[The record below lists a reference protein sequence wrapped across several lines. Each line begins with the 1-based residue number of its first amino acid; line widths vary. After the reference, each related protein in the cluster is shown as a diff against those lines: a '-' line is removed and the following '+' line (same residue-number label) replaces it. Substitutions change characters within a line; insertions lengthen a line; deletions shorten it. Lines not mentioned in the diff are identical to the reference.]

1 MTSIATNFRL
11 ACSAKDEGQKV
22 ILNNVMSDLCQ
33 VSKRRGAC
41 PPGWLNKGF
50 PMKLK
55 SIFTISLIFTA
66 SYLWG
71 VEDVA
76 SISRE
81 IDVKLKEIDDA
92 FLASSPDVDNWMLF
106 MPLLE
111 LVDQRRLLGEDECVE
126 DKRNLSKILNRF
138 VLYSFACRYDSLKIK
153 ADFSG
158 RKRCVEL
165 FATIVAK
172 SSDEENLYL
181 LAQWLSGANIIT
193 VKKSEV
199 DQDFKSAIE
208 QDALIIYGG
217 KTQPRYPGS
226 IGAKPRMGPTWRA
239 VKEKLDFRSYYNQ
252 KVIEFRRFAFSV
264 FHKEICN
271 GFEKVEESRRKLI
284 WEEFC
289 RRAKATEEEKIA
301 AEKAV
306 RRVRQGSK

>member
-1 MTSIATNFRL
+1 M
-11 ACSAKDEGQKV
+11 
-22 ILNNVMSDLCQ
+22 DL
-33 VSKRRGAC
+33 KGKF
-41 PPGWLNKGF
+41 LNKGY

-55 SIFTISLIFTA
+55 SIFTIGFILAGTC
-66 SYLWG
+66 LWG
-71 VEDVA
+71 VEDVT

-106 MPLLE
+106 VPLLE
-111 LVDQRRLLGEDECVE
+111 LVDQRRLLGDDECDE

-165 FATIVAK
+165 LATIVAK

-199 DQDFKSAIE
+199 DQDLKLALK
-208 QDALIIYGG
+208 QDSIVIYGG

-226 IGAKPRMGPTWRA
+226 IGAKPRMGPAWRA
-239 VKEKLDFRSYYNQ
+239 VKEKLDFRNYYNR
-252 KVIEFRRFAFSV
+252 KVIEFRQFAFSV
-264 FHKEICN
+264 FYKAIYS
-271 GFEKVEESRRKLI
+271 GFEKSEEFNRKQI

-289 RRAKATEEEKIA
+289 RRAKATEEEKNA

-306 RRVRQGSK
+306 PRITWGTVPIGEK

>member
-1 MTSIATNFRL
+1 M
-11 ACSAKDEGQKV
+11 
-22 ILNNVMSDLCQ
+22 DL
-33 VSKRRGAC
+33 KGKF
-41 PPGWLNKGF
+41 LNKGY

-55 SIFTISLIFTA
+55 SIFTIGLIFTA

-71 VEDVA
+71 VEDVT

-106 MPLLE
+106 VPLLE

-158 RKRCVEL
+158 RKRCVKL

-193 VKKSEV
+193 VEKSEV

-264 FHKEICN
+264 FHKEICS

-289 RRAKATEEEKIA
+289 RRAKATEEEKNA
-301 AEKAV
+301 AEKAAP
-306 RRVRQGSK
+306 RVK

>member
-1 MTSIATNFRL
+1 MRRL
-11 ACSAKDEGQKV
+11 LAKICRKFA
-22 ILNNVMSDLCQ
+22 
-33 VSKRRGAC
+33 RRY
-41 PPGWLNKGF
+41 

-71 VEDVA
+71 IEDVT
-76 SISRE
+76 SISRK

-92 FLASSPDVDNWMLF
+92 FLASSSDVDNWMLF
-106 MPLLE
+106 VPLLE

-158 RKRCVEL
+158 RKRCVKL

-226 IGAKPRMGPTWRA
+226 IGAKPRMGPAWRA

-264 FHKEICN
+264 FHKEICS

-289 RRAKATEEEKIA
+289 RRAKATEEEKMLRKRLCVELDRGVNEEEI
-301 AEKAV
+301 V
-306 RRVRQGSK
+306 YFWVI

>member
-1 MTSIATNFRL
+1 MRRL
-11 ACSAKDEGQKV
+11 LAK
-22 ILNNVMSDLCQ
+22 I
-33 VSKRRGAC
+33 RRKFARIY
-41 PPGWLNKGF
+41 

-55 SIFTISLIFTA
+55 SIFTIGFILTGIC
-66 SYLWG
+66 LWG
-71 VEDVA
+71 VEDVT

-81 IDVKLKEIDDA
+81 IDVKFKEIDDA

-106 MPLLE
+106 VPLLE
-111 LVDQRRLLGEDECVE
+111 LVDQRRLSGDDECDE

-165 FATIVAK
+165 LATIVAK

-199 DQDFKSAIE
+199 DQDLKL
-208 QDALIIYGG
+208 ALKQVSIVIYGG

-226 IGAKPRMGPTWRA
+226 IGAKPRMGPAWRA
-239 VKEKLDFRSYYNQ
+239 VKEKLDFRNYYNR
-252 KVIEFRRFAFSV
+252 KV
-264 FHKEICN
+264 KE
-271 GFEKVEESRRKLI
+271 
-284 WEEFC
+284 
-289 RRAKATEEEKIA
+289 
-301 AEKAV
+301 
-306 RRVRQGSK
+306 

>member
-1 MTSIATNFRL
+1 MRRL
-11 ACSAKDEGQKV
+11 LAKICRKFA
-22 ILNNVMSDLCQ
+22 
-33 VSKRRGAC
+33 RRY
-41 PPGWLNKGF
+41 

-71 VEDVA
+71 IEDVT
-76 SISRE
+76 SISRK

-92 FLASSPDVDNWMLF
+92 FLASSSDVDNWMLF
-106 MPLLE
+106 VPLLE

-158 RKRCVEL
+158 RKRCVKL

-226 IGAKPRMGPTWRA
+226 IGAKPRRGPAWRA

-264 FHKEICN
+264 FHKEICS
-271 GFEKVEESRRKLI
+271 GFEKVEESKRKLI

>member
-1 MTSIATNFRL
+1 M
-11 ACSAKDEGQKV
+11 
-22 ILNNVMSDLCQ
+22 DL
-33 VSKRRGAC
+33 KGKF
-41 PPGWLNKGF
+41 LNKGY

-55 SIFTISLIFTA
+55 SIFTIGFILAGIC
-66 SYLWG
+66 LWG
-71 VEDVA
+71 VEDVT

-106 MPLLE
+106 VPLLE
-111 LVDQRRLLGEDECVE
+111 LVDQRRLSGEDECVE

-165 FATIVAK
+165 FATMVAK

-193 VKKSEV
+193 VEKSEV

-226 IGAKPRMGPTWRA
+226 IGAKPRMGPAWRA

-264 FHKEICN
+264 FHKEICS

-289 RRAKATEEEKIA
+289 RRAKATEEEKNA

>member
-1 MTSIATNFRL
+1 MDVKGKF
-11 ACSAKDEGQKV
+11 
-22 ILNNVMSDLCQ
+22 
-33 VSKRRGAC
+33 
-41 PPGWLNKGF
+41 LNKGF

-55 SIFTISLIFTA
+55 SIFTISLIFAA

-106 MPLLE
+106 VPLLE

-158 RKRCVEL
+158 RKRCVKL

-226 IGAKPRMGPTWRA
+226 IGAKPRMGPAWRA

-264 FHKEICN
+264 FHKEICS

-301 AEKAV
+301 AEKAAPSV
-306 RRVRQGSK
+306 K

>member
-1 MTSIATNFRL
+1 M
-11 ACSAKDEGQKV
+11 
-22 ILNNVMSDLCQ
+22 DL
-33 VSKRRGAC
+33 KGKF
-41 PPGWLNKGF
+41 LNKGY

-55 SIFTISLIFTA
+55 SIFTIGLILTGTC
-66 SYLWG
+66 LWG
-71 VEDVA
+71 VEDVT

-106 MPLLE
+106 VPLLE
-111 LVDQRRLLGEDECVE
+111 LVDQRRLSGDDECDE

-172 SSDEENLYL
+172 SSDKENLYL

-199 DQDFKSAIE
+199 DQDLKLALK
-208 QDALIIYGG
+208 QDSIVIYGG

-226 IGAKPRMGPTWRA
+226 IGAKPRMGPAWRA
-239 VKEKLDFRSYYNQ
+239 VKEKLDFRNYYNR
-252 KVIEFRRFAFSV
+252 KVIEFRQFAFGV
-264 FHKEICN
+264 FYQAICG
-271 GFEKVEESRRKLI
+271 GFEKVEDSSREKI

-289 RRAKATEEEKIA
+289 QKAKATEEEKNA

-306 RRVRQGSK
+306 PRINEEKKIVDKNKDVEISVEL